1 MLKISMTNKVKE
13 HIGFH
18 YLFTEMFY
26 WNDSTGIEYVLQDV
40 LNKIKDKSISHNIFR
55 IQSNNMWIL
64 MYCFLRIYDC
74 SKNLIRLYQ
83 FIFA

>member
-18 YLFTEMFY
+18 YLFTEMFF
-26 WNDSTGIEYVLQDV
+26 DSTGIEYVLQDV

>member
-1 MLKISMTNKVKE
+1 MTNKVKG

-18 YLFTEMFY
+18 YLFIEMY
-26 WNDSTGIEYVLQDV
+26 SDSFEIEYVLQDV

-74 SKNLIRLYQ
+74 RKYLIRLYQ
-83 FIFA
+83 FIFP